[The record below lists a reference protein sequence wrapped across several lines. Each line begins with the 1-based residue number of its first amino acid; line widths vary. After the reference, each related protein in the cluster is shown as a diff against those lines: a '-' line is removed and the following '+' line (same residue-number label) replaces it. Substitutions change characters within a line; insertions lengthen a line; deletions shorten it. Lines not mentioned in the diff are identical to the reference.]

1 LTKETKKGGRPR
13 QSQSA
18 TWFHGIFTR
27 AGRRAAT
34 TARPLTFR
42 SPLSR
47 SAVCLRRP
55 FGLSLLPSP
64 SRTLAH
70 RCCAQRTATTE
81 RSGAAVTVIFPISN
95 VQTAAAILACSW
107 VVLLVTFPPSE
118 IARHVTSCSPP
129 KLPLRGNW
137 HGQDTHTHCEGTRY
151 ECLSGFDPIRT
162 RDGSDVRPRRLRAF
176 RADMWPA
183 VSS

>member
-1 LTKETKKGGRPR
+1 MAGLQAALLTKETKKGGRPR

-107 VVLLVTFPPSE
+107 VVLLVTFAACERDCPPCDLLFP
-118 IARHVTSCSPP
+118 AKATAPWQLAWTGH
-129 KLPLRGNW
+129 
-137 HGQDTHTHCEGTRY
+137 THT
-151 ECLSGFDPIRT
+151 L
-162 RDGSDVRPRRLRAF
+162 RRNTLR
-176 RADMWPA
+176 
-183 VSS
+183 VSVGV